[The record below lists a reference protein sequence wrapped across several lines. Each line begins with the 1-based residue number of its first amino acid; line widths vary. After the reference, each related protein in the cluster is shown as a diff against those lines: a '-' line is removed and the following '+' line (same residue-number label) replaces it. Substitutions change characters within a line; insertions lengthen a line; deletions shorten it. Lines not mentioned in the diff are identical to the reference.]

1 MSALFYLQFHT
12 FINRLKVRLKRL
24 KKPKYL
30 IGGIVGGLYF
40 YFYFFR
46 FWFGMGRRPAGSFQ
60 FSGDHVEL
68 VQALAACALF
78 VIVLLAWIIPHSRA
92 ALVFS
97 EAEVNFLFPAPI
109 HRRTLIHFKLLKSQ
123 IAILFTTLLLT
134 FMSGRFGGG
143 GAAWIRALGW
153 WIILST
159 LNLHFL
165 GSSFARTMLLDRGI
179 SNWQRRIV
187 VLLLLGGSI
196 ALVFIWAKRTF
207 PTLSLSDIPDFAA
220 AMKYFHQ
227 VTNSGPAPYLLYPF
241 CLVVRPFFAANP
253 MQFLLFLWPA
263 LLLMLLHYIWV
274 VRANVAFEEASIEL
288 SRRISERVTAARSG
302 NLQLRP
308 KKAKGA
314 PFRLRPTGLPAVALL
329 WKNLIGAGQMFS
341 MRVWIILACSLLP
354 MVFVL
359 SSSSP
364 GRSQLSVLISFLCV
378 MVVFWSFMI
387 GPQLLRQDFRQDL
400 ALADVLKS
408 FPLRGW
414 QLVLGE
420 LLAPAAILSGFQWLL
435 VIVAAAALTYLPGI
449 GEVTLS
455 WRLAI
460 GFGTAIV
467 LPMLNL
473 ISLIIP
479 NASVLLF
486 PGWFQT
492 ARDGPQGIEA
502 TGQRLILMLGQVLV
516 FFLALVPAAIGF
528 VAVYTIV
535 SYFSQILIAIPVAS
549 VTASLVLA
557 IEATIAIFAL
567 GRIFERLDLSA
578 ET

>member
-1 MSALFYLQFHT
+1 MLALFYLQFQT
-12 FINRLKVRLKRL
+12 VINRLKVRLKRL

-46 FWFGMGRRPAGSFQ
+46 FWFRVGQNPRASFQ
-60 FSGDHVEL
+60 ISADHVEL
-68 VQALAACALF
+68 VEAVAGCALLI
-78 VIVLLAWIIPHSRA
+78 IVLLAWIIPHGRA
-92 ALVFS
+92 ALVFT

-109 HRRTLIHFKLLKSQ
+109 SRRTLIHFKLLKSQ
-123 IAILFTTLLLT
+123 MAILFTTLLLT
-134 FMSGRFGGG
+134 FMIGRFGGG

-179 SNWQRRIV
+179 GNWQRRTV
-187 VLLLLGGSI
+187 VSLLVAAFAIG
-196 ALVFIWAKRTF
+196 VFVWSKQTVPNLNVADLTNISTAKE
-207 PTLSLSDIPDFAA
+207 
-220 AMKYFHQ
+220 YFRA
-227 VTNSGPAPYLLYPF
+227 VTTSGPAPYLLYPF
-241 CLVVRPFFAANP
+241 HLVVRPFFAVNGI
-253 MQFLLFLWPA
+253 QFLLLLWPA
-263 LLLMLLHYIWV
+263 LIVMLVHYFWV

-288 SRRISERVTAARSG
+288 SRRVSERVAAVRSG
-302 NLQLRP
+302 NLQPRP

-314 PFRLRPTGLPAVALL
+314 PFRLKPTGSPAVALL

-341 MRVWIILACSLLP
+341 VRVWIILACSILP
-354 MVFVL
+354 TVFVF
-359 SSSSP
+359 SSSG
-364 GRSQLSVLISFLCV
+364 GRTQGPTLIGFGCIMV
-378 MVVFWSFMI
+378 MFWSFMI

-400 ALADVLKS
+400 PLADVLKAL
-408 FPLRGW
+408 PLRGW
-414 QLVLGE
+414 QLVFGE
-420 LLAPAAILSGFQWLL
+420 LLAPAAILTGIQWLL
-435 VIVAAAALTYLPGI
+435 VIIAAASLTYLPGI

-455 WRLAI
+455 WRVAI
-460 GFGTAIV
+460 GFGAAIV

-479 NASVLLF
+479 NAAVLLF

-492 ARDGPQGIEA
+492 GREGPQGIEA

-516 FFLALVPAAIGF
+516 FLLALVPAALGF
-528 VAVYTIV
+528 AVVYGTI
-535 SYFSQILIAIPVAS
+535 SYFGQTLVAIAVAS

-557 IEATIAIFAL
+557 IEAGIAIFVL
-567 GRIFERLDLSA
+567 GRIFERFDLSSEA
-578 ET
+578 

>member
-12 FINRLKVRLKRL
+12 FANRLKVRLKRL

-30 IGGIVGGLYF
+30 LGGIVGALYF

-46 FWFGMGRRPAGSFQ
+46 FWFRAGRRPAGSFQ
-60 FSGDHVEL
+60 IYADHIEL
-68 VQALAACALF
+68 LEALAACALF
-78 VIVLLAWIIPHSRA
+78 LIVLLAWIIPHSRA

-134 FMSGRFGGG
+134 FMSGHIG

-153 WIILST
+153 WVILST

-196 ALVFIWAKRTF
+196 GLVFIWAKRTF

-227 VTNSGPAPYLLYPF
+227 VTTSGPAPYLLYPF
-241 CLVVRPFFAANP
+241 YLVVRPFFAANP

-288 SRRISERVTAARSG
+288 SRRISERVTAVRSG

-341 MRVWIILACSLLP
+341 VRVWIILACSLLP

-364 GRSQLSVLISFLCV
+364 GRSQISVLISFLSL

-420 LLAPAAILSGFQWLL
+420 LLAPAAILTGFQWLL
-435 VIVAAAALTYLPGI
+435 VIVAASALTYLPGI

-578 ET
+578 EA